1 MKHTALD
8 FDWSIAPVTREDFL
22 SQTYEKKHLV
32 IHRKDRD
39 YYRDLVSIDDI
50 DRAVTSM
57 GLSVPEVNVVKANSD
72 ITAADF
78 SYETGFVDAVRVN
91 QLFADGATIIM
102 SNLQERLP
110 QLARFCRA
118 LENVFSCRVQ
128 TNIYLTPANSQGF
141 KAHYDSH
148 DVLVQQV
155 SGTKEWRIYDHPVE
169 LPLNTQAFDPQDI
182 PIGEET
188 DRFVLEPGDMVYVPR
203 GLTHDAVA
211 TDQTSLHITTGL
223 LTRTWADL
231 MTEAVVA
238 IAHKDPAFRES
249 LPAGYGRGD
258 FDILSM
264 QGKFDDLLRRIT
276 DKAGLV
282 PLMQEMR
289 DSFIASRVPR
299 VHGQMSQLARLS
311 ELTVDSDVGAQPQLI
326 YQMRERQEDD
336 GSPSIQISC
345 QGADIMLPA
354 YTRPAVEQCLSD
366 ERFKVADLSDELDDD
381 GKLVLVKRLIRE
393 GLMISHAA

>member
-1 MKHTALD
+1 MKHKALD
-8 FDWSIAPVTREDFL
+8 FDWSIAPVTREEFF
-22 SQTYEKKHLV
+22 SQSYEKKHLV
-32 IHRKDRD
+32 IKRD
-39 YYRDLVSIDDI
+39 DPSYYNDLVSIDDI
-50 DRAVTSM
+50 DRAVTTM
-57 GLSVPEVNVVKANSD
+57 GLSVPEVNVVKANST
-72 ITAADF
+72 ITPADF
-78 SYETGFVDAVRVN
+78 AYESGFVDAVRVN

-102 SNLQERLP
+102 ANLQERLP

-128 TNIYLTPANSQGF
+128 TNIYLTPADSQGF
-141 KAHYDSH
+141 KAHYDNH

-155 SGTKEWRIYDHPVE
+155 SGTKEWRIYDHPVQ
-169 LPLNTQAFDPQDI
+169 LPLDTQAFDPHNV

-188 DRFVLEPGDMVYVPR
+188 ARFVLQPGDMVYVPR

-223 LTRTWADL
+223 MTRTWADL

-264 QGKFDDLLRRIT
+264 QEKFDDLLNRIQ
-276 DKAGLV
+276 DKAGLK
-282 PLMQEMR
+282 PLMEEMR
-289 DSFIASRVPR
+289 DTFIANRVPR
-299 VHGQMSQLARLS
+299 AHGQMSQLARLS
-311 ELTVDSDVGAQPQLI
+311 QLTVGSDVGAQPQLI
-326 YQMRERQEDD
+326 YQLRERTEED
-336 GSPSIQISC
+336 GSLSIQISC

-354 YTRPAVEQCLSD
+354 YTRAAVEQCLTN
-366 ERFKVADLSDELDDD
+366 ERFKVSELSDELDDE

-393 GLMISHAA
+393 GLMISHKD